1 MESKIT
7 KENIATANYNKDL
20 KDINENIEKG
30 LKLQELDTLSLKENE
45 LLNFTNSLIINPNYQ
60 RDYRYSVKDESSIIE
75 SILVGIPIPPI
86 FVAKS
91 KMNSI
96 HVLNVI
102 DGQHRLR
109 AINRFLNCNFSL
121 NGLTLLPEYEGKS
134 FDKFSTDDKMAF
146 YGKKLSFIE
155 FEKFP
160 GLHIEVEIFNRY
172 NKGTKPLTPQ
182 EIRHA
187 VYNSKFNE
195 YVNNFVNNLKNKDL
209 DKIYN
214 ATVDR
219 VQKKKL
225 QESIFVILS
234 ILENGVN
241 LKLEKSPEYA
251 EAFMREKK
259 QLANNE
265 AEFEKNFENIIFY
278 FNEFNKFISKLGEKI
293 KYPFSKELYGLISR
307 NYKFQISIAMILAA
321 ICNIILKKYGTLN
334 KINRDEFL
342 KVISKHLMES
352 YLEDPN
358 YSASSTNPK
367 KIEELLSTIN
377 IEEFIDK

>member
-30 LKLQELDTLSLKENE
+30 LKLQKLDTLSLKEDE

-60 RDYRYSVKDESSIIE
+60 RDYRYSIKDESSIIE

-109 AINRFLNCNFSL
+109 AINRFLNCSFSL

-160 GLHIEVEIFNRY
+160 GLDIEVEIFNRY

-209 DKIYN
+209 HEMYN

-259 QLANNE
+259 QLANN
-265 AEFEKNFENIIFY
+265 AVEFEKNFENIICY

-321 ICNIILKKYGTLN
+321 ICNIILKKYSTLN
-334 KINRDEFL
+334 KINRDKFL
-342 KVISKHLMES
+342 KTISKHLMES

-367 KIEELLSTIN
+367 KIKELLSTIN
-377 IEEFIDK
+377 IEEFIDN

>member
-109 AINRFLNCNFSL
+109 AINRFLNCSFSL

>member
-30 LKLQELDTLSLKENE
+30 LKLQKLDTLSLKEDE

-160 GLHIEVEIFNRY
+160 GLDIEVEIFNRY

-265 AEFEKNFENIIFY
+265 TEFEKNFENIIFY

-321 ICNIILKKYGTLN
+321 ICNIILKKYRTLN
-334 KINRDEFL
+334 KINRDKFL
-342 KVISKHLMES
+342 KVISKYLMES

>member
-1 MESKIT
+1 M
-7 KENIATANYNKDL
+7 
-20 KDINENIEKG
+20 
-30 LKLQELDTLSLKENE
+30 
-45 LLNFTNSLIINPNYQ
+45 
-60 RDYRYSVKDESSIIE
+60 
-75 SILVGIPIPPI
+75 
-86 FVAKS
+86 
-91 KMNSI
+91 
-96 HVLNVI
+96 
-102 DGQHRLR
+102 
-109 AINRFLNCNFSL
+109 
-121 NGLTLLPEYEGKS
+121 
-134 FDKFSTDDKMAF
+134 
-146 YGKKLSFIE
+146 
-155 FEKFP
+155 
-160 GLHIEVEIFNRY
+160 EIFNRY

-321 ICNIILKKYGTLN
+321 ICNIILKKYRTLN

>member
-30 LKLQELDTLSLKENE
+30 LKLQKLDTLSLKEDE

-91 KMNSI
+91 KKNSI

-109 AINRFLNCNFSL
+109 AINRFLNCSFSL

-160 GLHIEVEIFNRY
+160 GLDIEVEIFNRY

-321 ICNIILKKYGTLN
+321 ICNIILKKYRTLN